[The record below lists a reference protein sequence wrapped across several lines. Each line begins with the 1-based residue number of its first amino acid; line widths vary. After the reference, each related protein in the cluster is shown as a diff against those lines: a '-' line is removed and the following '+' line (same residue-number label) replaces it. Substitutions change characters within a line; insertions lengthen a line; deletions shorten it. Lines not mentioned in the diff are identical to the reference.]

1 MLARLALLYY
11 GYNII
16 TLAATAEARST
27 PVRVLFVLL
36 LSSLL
41 VGCITSSPQKALYKA
56 EYPHRQDIRQKNV
69 YQFKTTPIK
78 ASGERYWGAGE
89 LTQLFRVNDKDAS
102 TVQLRFNYPAK
113 SLEAVSLDAA
123 NRTLSKETFIL
134 LDESAPKPSSPET
147 NYFYLTKDG
156 QLVHKIRNCTPD
168 MSVGCQWWNHRLF
181 ITRNGDMAVH
191 YENGSAVLLFLV
203 FPGYGS
209 HDYLEIFSKVSPVAN
224 VTS

>member
-1 MLARLALLYY
+1 M
-11 GYNII
+11 
-16 TLAATAEARST
+16 
-27 PVRVLFVLL
+27 RVLFALL

-41 VGCITSSPQKALYKA
+41 AGCITSSPQKALYKA
-56 EYPHRQDIRQKNV
+56 EYPHRQDIRQQNV

-78 ASGERYWGAGE
+78 ASGKRYRGAGD
-89 LTQLFRVNDKDAS
+89 LAVLFGVSHQNAS

-123 NRTLSKETFIL
+123 NKTIRKETFIL
-134 LDESAPKPSSPET
+134 LDESAPKPSRPET

-156 QLVHKIRNCTPD
+156 QLVQKSRNCTPD

-209 HDYLEIFSKVSPVAN
+209 HDYLEIFSKVSPVAD
-224 VTS
+224 VTP